1 MEIKR
6 KDRFIIY
13 KNNAFKVVLSSLGAS
28 IVEISIND
36 DVLTMTPANYEDLNR
51 KDIYYGKTIGPI
63 VNRIKDGLFKVDEK
77 EYRFPCNEENIS
89 NHSGSLGLSNKLFVS
104 TIQGNK
110 VIFTHQQKIGDVNI
124 SYGIMYTFS
133 DGYQIKVDY
142 IVRASDKFVMN
153 LTNHTF
159 FTLGESSIDK
169 LSLQIPSDKFIESDK
184 DTLLPLRYKDIID
197 CLNFNNGKLISKDI
211 NDSYLQ
217 DHKSKGY
224 DHSYILKDNKAI
236 LKSPKYELTIESNYP
251 NIHIYSDNYEDNV
264 KIKTSSLTKNRGIAI
279 EPTDDLLDRP
289 IINKEDTY
297 QRQIIYTFRLNDGEK

>member
-1 MEIKR
+1 MELKR

-51 KDIYYGKTIGPI
+51 RDIYYGKTIGPI

-77 EYRFPCNEENIS
+77 EHRFPCNEENIS

-104 TIQGNK
+104 TIQDNK

-124 SYGIMYTFS
+124 SYGIMYTFF
-133 DGYQIKVDY
+133 DNYQIKVDY
-142 IVRASDKFVMN
+142 IVRVSDKFVVN

-159 FTLGESSIDK
+159 FTLGESSLDN
-169 LSLQIPSDKFIESDK
+169 LSLRISADKFLESDK
-184 DTLLPLRYKDIID
+184 DTLLPLRYKGIID
-197 CLNFNNGKLISKDI
+197 CLDFNNEKSISKDI

-224 DHSYILKDNKAI
+224 DHSYILKDNKVI
-236 LKSPKYELTIESNYP
+236 IESPKYELTIESNYP
-251 NIHIYSDNYEDNV
+251 NVHIYSDNYEDNV